1 MKIRNIYLVGAH
13 ESSLGEGYDW
23 TTQHS
28 KIIKFGIFFHINFL
42 KHIFDEER
50 LKIAQLQL
58 G

>member
-1 MKIRNIYLVGAH
+1 MKVLLERDTTGRLNILKLKNFEV
-13 ESSLGEGYDW
+13 
-23 TTQHS
+23 
-28 KIIKFGIFFHINFL
+28 FFHINFL

>member
-28 KIIKFGIFFHINFL
+28 KIVKFGNFFSH
-42 KHIFDEER
+42 
-50 LKIAQLQL
+50 QLFETHF
-58 G
+58 